1 MKKYILTLAICLMG
15 IGSVAAQTEVKDGY
29 VQSEQGFVYKKG
41 SFKINGTKKK
51 CDYAGLYTPDGRIC
65 VKISNRT
72 LDKNNVIVDAV
83 APGTEVIG
91 PEASEGL
98 ETPWLYI
105 PTSVKKIYSGG
116 LKVRNVLIYDI
127 NEISEHKIEQ

>member
-1 MKKYILTLAICLMG
+1 MKKYLFTLVICLMS
-15 IGSVAAQTEVKDGY
+15 IGSVNAQTEVKDGY

-41 SFKINGTKKK
+41 SFKINGTKNK
-51 CDYAGLYTPDGRIC
+51 CAYAGIYTPDGKIC

-72 LDKNNVIVDAV
+72 LDKNNEIVDAV

-91 PEASEGL
+91 PEASAEI

-105 PTSVKKIYSGG
+105 PKSVKKIYNGG
-116 LKVRNVLIYDI
+116 LKVKNVLIYDI
-127 NEISEHKIEQ
+127 SEISEHVIDK